1 MPRYQECRLLAKQ
14 SSCRRSRLSKPDQG
28 IAMTNRPDQSNETL
42 QKDDRLREEQRSHRD
57 QQNRSK
63 KDGHTSQIG
72 TGQAQNSQRNRGQGA
87 RRP

>member
-1 MPRYQECRLLAKQ
+1 
-14 SSCRRSRLSKPDQG
+14 
-28 IAMTNRPDQSNETL
+28 MTNRPDQPSESL

-72 TGQAQNSQRNRGQGA
+72 TGQDQNSQRNRGQGA

>member
-1 MPRYQECRLLAKQ
+1 MENGKTVPKEDLQNDDT
-14 SSCRRSRLSKPDQG
+14 RREDQ
-28 IAMTNRPDQSNETL
+28 
-42 QKDDRLREEQRSHRD
+42 KSHGD

-72 TGQAQNSQRNRGQGA
+72 TGQDQNSQRNRGQGA